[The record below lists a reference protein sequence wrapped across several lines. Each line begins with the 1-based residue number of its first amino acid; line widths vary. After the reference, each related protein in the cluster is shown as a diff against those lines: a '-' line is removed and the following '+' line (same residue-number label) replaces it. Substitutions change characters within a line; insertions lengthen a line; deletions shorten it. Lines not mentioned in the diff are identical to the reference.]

1 MHELGIT
8 QEIVFIACER
18 AGAARIKRLVVEIGK
33 LSAVLPD
40 SVRFCFDLCSKDTPA
55 DGATLEIIATPGLG
69 RCRKCETEVVVEAP
83 FSRCGCGSTDLE
95 WLAGEELKIRE
106 MEVA

>member
-8 QEIVFIACER
+8 QQIVSIACER

-40 SVRFCFDLCSKDTPA
+40 SVRFCFDLCSQDTTA
-55 DGATLEIIATPGLG
+55 DGATLEIIETPGLG
-69 RCRKCETEVVVEAP
+69 RCRKCEAEVVMEDP
-83 FSRCGCGSTDLE
+83 FSRRGCGST
-95 WLAGEELKIRE
+95 AA
-106 MEVA
+106 EVVPGWEHPR